1 MCSNLKKFY
10 GKLSMS
16 DFFKSEIIRDEL
28 MAINRLQESIY
39 KNAFSFDEMDREDQ
53 LDHID
58 DLTELLDKQ
67 RVMYTR
73 LSLSDD
79 PNAKRMKGELE
90 KSVQLLGFPEGTD
103 ISVLFSGMNNTIE
116 SLKSKIDY

>member
-1 MCSNLKKFY
+1 
-10 GKLSMS
+10 MS
-16 DFFKSEIIRDEL
+16 EFFNSDIIKDEL
-28 MAINRLQESIY
+28 LAINRLQESIY
-39 KNAFSFDEMDREDQ
+39 NSAFNFDELDRDDQ

-58 DLTELLDKQ
+58 DLTELLEKQ

-73 LSLSDD
+73 LALSED
-79 PNAKRMKGELE
+79 PQAKVMKGELE

-103 ISVLFSGMNNTIE
+103 ISVLFAGMNKTIE

>member
-16 DFFKSEIIRDEL
+16 DFFNSEIIRDEL

>member
-1 MCSNLKKFY
+1 
-10 GKLSMS
+10 MS
-16 DFFKSEIIRDEL
+16 DFFESEIIRDEL
-28 MAINRLQESIY
+28 MAINRLQESVY

-58 DLTELLDKQ
+58 DLSELLDKQ

-90 KSVQLLGFPEGTD
+90 KSVQLLGFPKGTD
-103 ISVLFSGMNNTIE
+103 ISVLFSGMNQTIE
-116 SLKSKIDY
+116 ALKSKIDY

>member
-1 MCSNLKKFY
+1 
-10 GKLSMS
+10 MS
-16 DFFKSEIIRDEL
+16 DFFNSQIIRDEL

-39 KNAFSFDEMDREDQ
+39 KNAFTFDDMDREDQ

-79 PNAKRMKGELE
+79 PQAKKMKGELE
-90 KSVQLLGFPEGTD
+90 KSVQLLGFPKGTD
-103 ISVLFSGMNNTIE
+103 ISVLFNGMNQTIE

>member
-1 MCSNLKKFY
+1 
-10 GKLSMS
+10 MS
-16 DFFKSEIIRDEL
+16 DFFNSEIIRDEL
-28 MAINRLQESIY
+28 MAINRLQESVY

-90 KSVQLLGFPEGTD
+90 KSVQLLGFPKGTD
-103 ISVLFSGMNNTIE
+103 ISVLFSGMNQTIE
-116 SLKSKIDY
+116 ALKSKIDY

>member
-1 MCSNLKKFY
+1 
-10 GKLSMS
+10 MS
-16 DFFKSEIIRDEL
+16 EFFNSDIIKDEL
-28 MAINRLQESIY
+28 LGINRLQEQVY
-39 KNAFSFDEMDREDQ
+39 KSAFSFDSMDREDQ

-73 LSLSDD
+73 LSLSED

-90 KSVQLLGFPEGTD
+90 KSVQLLGFPKGTD
-103 ISVLFSGMNNTIE
+103 ISVLFSGMTQTIE
-116 SLKSKIDY
+116 SLKEKIDY

>member
-1 MCSNLKKFY
+1 
-10 GKLSMS
+10 MS
-16 DFFKSEIIRDEL
+16 DFFESEIIRDEL
-28 MAINRLQESIY
+28 IAINRLQESVY

-58 DLTELLDKQ
+58 NLSELLDKQ

-90 KSVQLLGFPEGTD
+90 KSVQLLGFPKGTD
-103 ISVLFSGMNNTIE
+103 ISVLFSGMNQTIE

>member
-1 MCSNLKKFY
+1 MSEFFNSN
-10 GKLSMS
+10 
-16 DFFKSEIIRDEL
+16 IIKEEL

-39 KNAFSFDEMDREDQ
+39 NSAFTFDELDRDDQ

-58 DLTELLDKQ
+58 DLTELLEKQ

-73 LSLSDD
+73 LSLSED
-79 PNAKRMKGELE
+79 PQAKVMKGELE

-103 ISVLFSGMNNTIE
+103 ISVLFSGMNKTIE

>member
-16 DFFKSEIIRDEL
+16 DFFNSEIIRDEL

-90 KSVQLLGFPEGTD
+90 KSVQLLGFPKGTD
-103 ISVLFSGMNNTIE
+103 ISVLFSGMNQTIE

>member
-1 MCSNLKKFY
+1 
-10 GKLSMS
+10 MS
-16 DFFKSEIIRDEL
+16 EFFNSDIIKDEL
-28 MAINRLQESIY
+28 LGINRLQEEVY
-39 KNAFSFDEMDREDQ
+39 KNAFSFDSMDREDQ

-58 DLTELLDKQ
+58 NLTELLEKQ

-79 PNAKRMKGELE
+79 PAAKKMKEQLE

-103 ISVLFSGMNNTIE
+103 ISVLFSGMNQTIE
-116 SLKSKIDY
+116 KLKQIAEG

>member
-10 GKLSMS
+10 GKLLMS
-16 DFFKSEIIRDEL
+16 DFFNSQIIRDEL

-39 KNAFSFDEMDREDQ
+39 KNAFTFDDMDREDQ

-79 PNAKRMKGELE
+79 PQAKKMKGELE
-90 KSVQLLGFPEGTD
+90 KSVQLLGFPKGTD
-103 ISVLFSGMNNTIE
+103 ISVLFSGMNQTIE

>member
-16 DFFKSEIIRDEL
+16 DFFNSEIIRDEL

-39 KNAFSFDEMDREDQ
+39 KNAFTFDEMSREDQ

-90 KSVQLLGFPEGTD
+90 KSVQLLGFPKGTD
-103 ISVLFSGMNNTIE
+103 ISVLFSGMNQTIE

>member
-1 MCSNLKKFY
+1 MCSNLKNFY

-16 DFFKSEIIRDEL
+16 DFFESEIIRDEL
-28 MAINRLQESIY
+28 MAINRLQESVY

-58 DLTELLDKQ
+58 DLSELLDKQ
-67 RVMYTR
+67 KVMYTR

-90 KSVQLLGFPEGTD
+90 KSVQLLGFPKGTD
-103 ISVLFSGMNNTIE
+103 ISVLFSGMNQTIE

>member
-1 MCSNLKKFY
+1 
-10 GKLSMS
+10 MS
-16 DFFKSEIIRDEL
+16 DFFESEIIRDEL
-28 MAINRLQESIY
+28 MAINRLQESVY

-58 DLTELLDKQ
+58 DLSELLDKQ

-73 LSLSDD
+73 LSLSED
-79 PNAKRMKGELE
+79 PKAKTMKGELE
-90 KSVQLLGFPEGTD
+90 KSVQLLGFPKGTD
-103 ISVLFSGMNNTIE
+103 ISVLFNGMNQTIE

>member
-1 MCSNLKKFY
+1 
-10 GKLSMS
+10 MS
-16 DFFKSEIIRDEL
+16 DFFNSEIIRDEL

-90 KSVQLLGFPEGTD
+90 KSVQLLGFPKGTD
-103 ISVLFSGMNNTIE
+103 ISVLFSGMTQTIE

>member
-1 MCSNLKKFY
+1 MCSNLKNFY

-16 DFFKSEIIRDEL
+16 DFFESEIIRDEL
-28 MAINRLQESIY
+28 MAINRLQESVY

-58 DLTELLDKQ
+58 DLSELLDKQ

-90 KSVQLLGFPEGTD
+90 KSVQLLGFPKGTD
-103 ISVLFSGMNNTIE
+103 ISVLFSGMNQTIE

>member
-1 MCSNLKKFY
+1 
-10 GKLSMS
+10 MS
-16 DFFKSEIIRDEL
+16 DFFNSEIIRDEL

-39 KNAFSFDEMDREDQ
+39 KNAFSFDEMDREAQ

-90 KSVQLLGFPEGTD
+90 KSVQLLGFPKGTD
-103 ISVLFSGMNNTIE
+103 ISVLFSGMTQTIE

>member
-1 MCSNLKKFY
+1 
-10 GKLSMS
+10 MS
-16 DFFKSEIIRDEL
+16 DFFQSEIIRDEL
-28 MAINRLQESIY
+28 MAINRLQESVY

-58 DLTELLDKQ
+58 NLSELLDKQ

-90 KSVQLLGFPEGTD
+90 KSVQLLGFPKGTD
-103 ISVLFSGMNNTIE
+103 ISVLFNGMNQTIE

>member
-1 MCSNLKKFY
+1 
-10 GKLSMS
+10 MS
-16 DFFKSEIIRDEL
+16 DFFKSDIIRDEL
-28 MAINRLQESIY
+28 IAIKRLQEEVY
-39 KNAFSFDEMDREDQ
+39 KNAFSFDSMDREDQ

-73 LSLSDD
+73 LSLSED

-90 KSVQLLGFPEGTD
+90 KSVQLLGFPKGTD
-103 ISVLFSGMNNTIE
+103 ISVLFSGMNQTIE
-116 SLKSKIDY
+116 ALKLKIDY

>member
-90 KSVQLLGFPEGTD
+90 KSVQLLGFPKGTD
-103 ISVLFSGMNNTIE
+103 ISVLFSGMNQTIE